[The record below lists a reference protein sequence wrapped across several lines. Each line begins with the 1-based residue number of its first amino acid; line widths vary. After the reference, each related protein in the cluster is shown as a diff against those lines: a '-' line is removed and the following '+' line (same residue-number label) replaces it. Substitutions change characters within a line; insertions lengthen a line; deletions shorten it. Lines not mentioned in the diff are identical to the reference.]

1 MRKCLAVLAAAACH
15 AACAATYT
23 VTDARFGA
31 NGSDAEDD
39 SYAIQNALNMAKG
52 ASGPT
57 EVFVPAGTYVV
68 GLPLGIYSNT
78 KLTLAD
84 GATIKRTVGSASKVM
99 LHGRHLNA
107 DGSECTRDAT
117 CPHGGH
123 SQVKGVEITG
133 GVWDGGMD
141 TESVTG
147 AFALLHGED
156 IKVRNVTFRHF
167 TEHIVNFSASKDVV
181 VENCVFED
189 ALRFTGTSSEFW
201 MYYDVGDTNRFHS
214 IEAIHLDV
222 ANEEGEATT
231 YPIDDTPCE
240 NVTVADCVFRGVFA
254 GAGNHHSIEGVRQ
267 DGFVVDSCSFSGLVS
282 YAVHA
287 HGFTNCLVRASSA
300 TDCAG
305 MVWSRDASFA
315 AERNEI
321 ASCARHGFFAVDS
334 SAAIDGNEVDGV
346 GLHGVYLDG
355 GSASITSNK
364 FLNCTQCG
372 VRADKCAG
380 LSVSEND
387 VSAPGEEG
395 VNLFGGRDIEVLLNN
410 VESAGTVAIIV
421 QNAEGLE
428 ISSNDVSDCPAC
440 GVFVKS
446 CTDGVVFGNF
456 ISDVTDADSQGITV
470 MECYDVEV
478 RDNALEDCCSS
489 GIVVNGGEAS
499 VLANIITR
507 PGKNGI
513 NALSATVTAVSNE
526 VFSAVESGYYL
537 FAASGSSFR
546 ANGVSG
552 CKIGFDVVNSGG
564 VALSENSI
572 VEPTQHGINA
582 RNTSSLVV
590 SGSIVENAGER
601 GVTVSG
607 GDATVVGCRIVSPN
621 VFGICAEN
629 GAGLVASENE
639 ISSPGSCG
647 VRLIGVS
654 SASVRG
660 CAISD
665 ASVAG
670 VSVSSDSSGVMVDG
684 NTMDDCGSGFA
695 DNGTSGLTVS
705 GNVVRNATGHGIS
718 LENSTGATVKGN
730 TVEFA
735 GGRGIT
741 VSGGDVAVTGNSI
754 SEPADV
760 GIYSSSAKTTIVGNS
775 IGRAGSSGLRLVE
788 LDGSEIRDNGIFGS
802 TGDGMLVSSSKNLV
816 VSGNELQGS
825 GGRGMLFSYCSDCD
839 ISQNL
844 IDGAA
849 SEGIYYQYSTGGVIS
864 SNEVVKTGGFAICV
878 AGSVSSATVE
888 SNVATALSGHDIRIG
903 DGAVGCSVTGNMCG
917 GGGVG
922 IVSSVLAG
930 TTYEPSDCR
939 VCATEVSSGN
949 YLVEWTP
956 AKIAMGTGSYIVEW
970 THSSA
975 DFAGCSST
983 VVNGATSDNVIV
995 NDPSGVSHVRVRA
1008 VNTISGT
1015 SYTSSGSS
1023 GFVAQV
1029 GKVCYEFVP
1038 AGGTGG
1044 DRTATGTIGA
1054 ALPQITVPSRPGYD
1068 FGGYWTG
1075 RDGTGTQVYSSEGK
1089 GVSVCDKDYST
1100 VVLYASWS
1108 LAREVAVTFSA
1119 SGGHPETS
1127 VVIVRAGTL
1136 FSSFAPQDPVRTGYD
1151 FAGWRTKDGS
1161 AVSDDYAVPGDIDE
1175 LEFSASWDVR
1185 QYHISFSANGGEGG
1199 TTSLL
1204 EFGSGIKPPEVS
1216 RTGYD
1221 LMGWS
1226 PSLPETMPAEDSA
1239 FYAQWRVHEYKVA
1252 FDAAGGIEDTTLYLG
1267 YGSAIVAPTVTR
1279 AGYTFNGWSPAVPAT
1294 VPAED
1299 TEYVAQWD
1307 VNKYKVT
1314 FDAAGGTGG
1323 YSSQMDYGTPIT
1335 PPEVSRTGYDFMGWD
1350 PMVDAVVPASDVT
1363 YVAQWK
1369 ESSGEGGGSGGE
1381 GEGGGSGEGGSGGEG
1396 EGGEG
1401 EGGGSGGEGEGG
1413 GSGGEGEG
1421 GEGEGGEGGGSGGEG
1436 EGERYEKLE
1445 MDDITAAYEAP
1456 KAVTLHGAVYDGCD
1470 VVAIVELKLGKVNAK
1485 KGTSK
1490 IGGSVTLLD
1499 GKKITIKAV
1508 TVSGIDGKS
1517 PVTVSLEVKGRGTMH
1532 VAIGGTTFAGSLGD
1546 GHVQSA
1552 SVGVAWGGASAAVS
1566 VETDDMSAFPGKVL
1580 ADLLPAPEVADVN
1593 KGKWTFKKAAGVK
1606 WAKPKKGAELPEIYD
1621 AESGKG
1627 LVVDTSKGKTNL
1639 SGMKLTYTPKKGT
1652 FKGSFKVYEL
1662 QGSGKGTKLKK
1673 YTFKV
1678 SGVVVD
1684 GIGYGLAVCKK
1695 PMLSCP
1701 VSIK

>member
-1 MRKCLAVLAAAACH
+1 MRKCLTVLVAVACH
-15 AACAATYT
+15 VVCAATYT
-23 VTDARFGA
+23 VTDAKFGA
-31 NGSDAEDD
+31 NGSDTEDD

-52 ASGPT
+52 ASERT
-57 EVFVPAGTYVV
+57 EVVVPAGIYLVS
-68 GLPLGIYSNT
+68 LPLGIYSNT
-78 KLTLAD
+78 KLTLEK
-84 GATIKRTVGSASKVM
+84 GATIRRPVGSVNKVM
-99 LHGRHLNA
+99 LYGRHLKA
-107 DGSECTRDAT
+107 DGTECPRDAT
-117 CPHGGH
+117 CTHGGH
-123 SQVKGVEITG
+123 SQLRDIEITG

-147 AFALLHGED
+147 AFALLHGEG
-156 IKVRNVTFRHF
+156 ITVRDVVFLHF
-167 TEHIVNFSASKDVV
+167 TEHFVNFSASKDIV
-181 VENCVFED
+181 VERCIFKD
-189 ALRFTGTSSEFW
+189 ALRYTGTSSEFW
-201 MYYDVGDTNRFHS
+201 TYYDYDVGDSRRFNS

-222 ANEEGEATT
+222 ANDEGEPDT
-231 YPIDDTPCE
+231 YPHDDSSCE
-240 NVTVADCVFRGVFA
+240 NVTVANCEFRDVFA
-254 GAGNHHSIEGVRQ
+254 GAGNHHVIDGVSQ
-267 DGFVVDSCSFSGLVS
+267 NGFVVDSCTFTGLVS

-287 HGFTNCLVRASSA
+287 HGFTNCVVRGNSA
-300 TDCAG
+300 EDCAG

-315 AERNEI
+315 AERNDI
-321 ASCARHGFFAVDS
+321 ASCARHGFFVVGS
-334 SAAIDGNEVDGV
+334 SAAIAGNEVDGV

-355 GSASITSNK
+355 GSAAISSNK
-364 FLNCTQCG
+364 FFNCMQCG
-372 VRADKCAG
+372 VRADRCAG
-380 LSVSEND
+380 LSVSWND
-387 VSAPGEEG
+387 VSASGEEG
-395 VNLFGGRDIEVLLNN
+395 INLFGGRDIGILLNN
-410 VESAGTVAIIV
+410 VESAGTISIMV
-421 QNAEGLE
+421 QNAEDLD
-428 ISSNDVSDCPAC
+428 ISCNDASDCPTC

-456 ISDVTDADSQGITV
+456 ISDVKAADSQGISV

-478 RDNALEDCCSS
+478 RDNALTDCSS
-489 GIVVNGGEAS
+489 AGIVINGGEAS
-499 VLANIITR
+499 VVENIITA

-513 NALSATVTAVSNE
+513 NAISATVTAVSNE
-526 VFSAVESGYYL
+526 VYSAVEAGYYL
-537 FAASGSSFR
+537 FAAGGSSFR
-546 ANGVSG
+546 ANGVVG
-552 CKIGFDVVNSGG
+552 CKLGFDVVNSGG
-564 VALSENSI
+564 VTLSENSI
-572 VEPTQHGINA
+572 VGSTQHGINA
-582 RNTSSLVV
+582 RNASSLVV
-590 SGSIVENAGER
+590 GENIVENAGER

-607 GDATVVGCRIVSPN
+607 GDATVVGCKIISPK

-629 GAGLVASENE
+629 GACLVAAENE
-639 ISSPGSCG
+639 IESPGNCG

-660 CAISD
+660 CVITD
-665 ASVAG
+665 APVAG
-670 VSVSSDSSGVMVDG
+670 VSVSSGSSDVMVDG
-684 NTMDDCGSGFA
+684 NTIDDCGSGFA

-730 TVEFA
+730 TVEYA

-760 GIYSSSAKTTIVGNS
+760 GIYSSSAKTTVVGNS
-775 IGRAGSSGLRLVE
+775 IGRAGSSGLRLVD
-788 LDGSEIRDNGIFGS
+788 LDGSEIRDNGISGG

-816 VSGNELQGS
+816 VSGNEFQSS

-878 AGSVSSATVE
+878 AGSTSSATVE
-888 SNVATALSGHDIRIG
+888 SNVVTALSGHDIRIG
-903 DGAVGCSVTGNMCG
+903 DGAIGCTVTGNMCG

-922 IVSSVLAG
+922 IVSSVLAS
-930 TTYEPSDCR
+930 TTYEPADCR
-939 VCATEVSSGN
+939 VCATVDSPDN
-949 YLVEWTP
+949 YLVEWVP
-956 AKIAMGTGSYIVEW
+956 AKIAVGTGSYIVEW
-970 THSSA
+970 THSSD
-975 DFAGCSST
+975 DFKGCSST
-983 VVNGATSDNVIV
+983 VVNGATSDNVVI

-1015 SYTSSGSS
+1015 SYASSGSN
-1023 GFVAQV
+1023 GYVAQV
-1029 GKVCYEFVP
+1029 GKVCYELVP

-1054 ALPQITVPSRPGYD
+1054 ALPQIAVPSRPGYD

-1075 RDGTGTQVYSSEGK
+1075 RDGTGTQVYSSDGK
-1089 GVSVCDKDYST
+1089 GVSACAKDYST

-1119 SGGHPETS
+1119 SGGHPEAR
-1127 VVIVRAGTL
+1127 VVVVRAGAL

-1185 QYHISFSANGGEGG
+1185 QYHISFSANGGKGG

-1226 PSLPETMPAEDSA
+1226 PSLPETMPAEDST

-1252 FDAAGGIEDTTLYLG
+1252 FDAAGGIEDTVLYLG

-1279 AGYTFNGWSPAVPAT
+1279 AGYTFNGWSPAVPAA

-1299 TEYVAQWD
+1299 TEYVAQWE

-1314 FDAAGGTGG
+1314 FDANGGTGG

-1335 PPEVSRTGYDFMGWD
+1335 PPEVSRTGYDFMGWE
-1350 PMVDAVVPASDVT
+1350 PMVDATVPASDMK

-1369 ESSGEGGGSGGE
+1369 KKATPGPVDPDTPMPGPVDPDTPTPGPVDPDPVDPCC
-1381 GEGGGSGEGGSGGEG
+1381 
-1396 EGGEG
+1396 
-1401 EGGGSGGEGEGG
+1401 
-1413 GSGGEGEG
+1413 
-1421 GEGEGGEGGGSGGEG
+1421 
-1436 EGERYEKLE
+1436 EKLE
-1445 MDDITAAYEAP
+1445 MSDITEPYSAP
-1456 KAVTLHGAVYDGCD
+1456 SAVVLHGAVYDGCD
-1470 VVAIVELKLGKVNAK
+1470 VVGIVELKLGKEK
-1485 KGTSK
+1485 KMSSK
-1490 IGGSVTLLD
+1490 IGGSVTLLN
-1499 GKKITIKAV
+1499 GKKYSIKAQTAPV
-1508 TVSGIDGKS
+1508 DGVSPSVGYLPVKS
-1517 PVTVSLEVKGRGTMH
+1517 LGMLH
-1532 VAIGGTTFAGSLGD
+1532 VAIGGTKFAGSLGD
-1546 GHVQSA
+1546 WHVQSA
-1552 SVGVAWGGASAAVS
+1552 SVCTAWSGKSATAS
-1566 VETDDMSAFPGKVL
+1566 VEMDDVSAFSGMVL
-1580 ADLLPAPEVADVN
+1580 TGLLPYSEVADVN
-1593 KGKWTFKKAAGVK
+1593 NGKWAFKKAAGVK
-1606 WAKPKKGAELPEIYD
+1606 WSKPKKGAAPSEFYD
-1621 AESGKG
+1621 PLSGKDL
-1627 LVVDTSKGKTNL
+1627 LVDVEKGKTNL
-1639 SGMKLTYTPKKGT
+1639 SGMKLSYTPKKGT
-1652 FKGSFKVYEL
+1652 FKGSFKVYAL

>member
-31 NGSDAEDD
+31 DGSDAEDD

-99 LHGRHLNA
+99 LYGRHLNA

-117 CPHGGH
+117 CTHGGH
-123 SQVKGVEITG
+123 SQIKGVEITG

-156 IKVRNVTFRHF
+156 IKVRSVTFRHF

-181 VENCVFED
+181 VEDCVFED

-201 MYYDVGDTNRFHS
+201 SYYDVGDTNRFNS

-231 YPIDDTPCE
+231 YPIDNTPCE
-240 NVTVADCVFRGVFA
+240 NVTVANCVFRGVFA
-254 GAGNHHSIEGVRQ
+254 GAGNHHSIAGVRQ
-267 DGFVVDSCSFSGLVS
+267 DGFVVDSCSFTGLVS

-287 HGFTNCLVRASSA
+287 HGFTNCVVRASSA
-300 TDCAG
+300 KDCAG

-315 AERNEI
+315 AERNDI
-321 ASCARHGFFAVDS
+321 ASCARHGFFVVGS
-334 SAAIDGNEVDGV
+334 SAAIAGNEVDGV

-355 GSASITSNK
+355 GSAAISSNK
-364 FLNCTQCG
+364 FFNCTQCG
-372 VRADKCAG
+372 VRADQCSG
-380 LSVSEND
+380 LSVSWND
-387 VSAPGEEG
+387 VSASGEEG
-395 VNLFGGRDIEVLLNN
+395 INLLGGRDIDILLNN
-410 VESAGTVAIIV
+410 VESAGTVSIMV

-428 ISSNDVSDCPAC
+428 ISCNDVSDCPIC

-446 CTDGVVFGNF
+446 CTAGVVFGNF
-456 ISDVTDADSQGITV
+456 IFDVTAADSQGISV
-470 MECYDVEV
+470 MGCYDVEV
-478 RDNALEDCCSS
+478 RDNALTDCSS
-489 GIVVNGGEAS
+489 AGIAINGGEAS
-499 VLANIITR
+499 VVANIITA

-513 NALSATVTAVSNE
+513 NAISATVTAVSNE
-526 VFSAVESGYYL
+526 VYSAVESGYYL
-537 FAASGSSFR
+537 FAAAGSSFR
-546 ANGVSG
+546 ANGVVG
-552 CKIGFDVVNSGG
+552 CKLGFDVVNSGG
-564 VALSENSI
+564 VTLSENS
-572 VEPTQHGINA
+572 VAESTQHGINA
-582 RNTSSLVV
+582 RNSYSLVV
-590 SGSIVENAGER
+590 GENIVEDAGER

-607 GDATVVGCRIVSPN
+607 GDATVVGCRIVSPKA
-621 VFGICAEN
+621 FGICAEN

-639 ISSPGSCG
+639 IASPGSCG

-660 CAISD
+660 CMITDAPIAGVSTSGGSQNVAISD
-665 ASVAG
+665 NILESCGIG
-670 VSVSSDSSGVMVDG
+670 VG
-684 NTMDDCGSGFA
+684 
-695 DNGTSGLTVS
+695 DNGTSNLEIS
-705 GNVVRNATGHGIS
+705 GNKVTGSTSHGIS
-718 LENSTGATVKGN
+718 LGDSTGATVKGN
-730 TVEFA
+730 IVEDA
-735 GGRGIT
+735 CGRGIT
-741 VSGGDVAVTGNSI
+741 VSGGDVALTGNSI
-754 SEPADV
+754 SRPVDV

-788 LDGSEIRDNGIFGS
+788 LDGSEIRDNEILGGK
-802 TGDGMLVSSSKNLV
+802 GDGMLVSSSKNLV

-878 AGSVSSATVE
+878 AGSVSSAAVE
-888 SNVATALSGHDIRIG
+888 SNVTTALSGHDIRIG
-903 DGAVGCSVTGNMCG
+903 DGAIGCVVTGNMCG

-922 IVSSVLAG
+922 IVSSVLAS

-939 VCATEVSSGN
+939 VCATVVSPDN
-949 YLVEWTP
+949 YLVEWVP
-956 AKIAMGTGSYIVEW
+956 AKIAVGTVSYIVEW
-970 THSSA
+970 TNSSE
-975 DFAGCSST
+975 DFGGCSSM
-983 VVNGATSDNVIV
+983 VVDGVTSGNVGVTSDNVII

-1015 SYTSSGSS
+1015 SYASSGSS

-1038 AGGTGG
+1038 DGGTGG

-1075 RDGTGTQVYSSEGK
+1075 RDGTGTQMYLSDGK
-1089 GVSVCDKDYST
+1089 GVTLCEKDYST
-1100 VVLYASWS
+1100 VVLYAFWS
-1108 LAREVAVTFSA
+1108 PSPEVKAIFVAQGS
-1119 SGGHPETS
+1119 HPETNS
-1127 VVIVRAGTL
+1127 VIVTAGTL
-1136 FSSFAPQDPVRTGYD
+1136 FESFRPDDPIRTGYD
-1151 FAGWRTKDGS
+1151 FAGWQLEDGS
-1161 AVSDDYAVPGDIDE
+1161 AVPPDYAVPDAGPEI
-1175 LEFSASWDVR
+1175 EFVASWSVR
-1185 QYHISFSANGGEGG
+1185 RYSISFSANGGEGG
-1199 TTSLL
+1199 MTTLL

-1226 PSLPETMPAEDSA
+1226 PSLPETMPAEDVT
-1239 FYAQWRVHEYKVA
+1239 FVAQWRVHEYKVA

-1369 ESSGEGGGSGGE
+1369 ESSGGSGGDGDGGGE
-1381 GEGGGSGEGGSGGEG
+1381 GEGGDGEGEG

-1401 EGGGSGGEGEGG
+1401 EGGGSGGEGEG
-1413 GSGGEGEG
+1413 EPVAPC
-1421 GEGEGGEGGGSGGEG
+1421 
-1436 EGERYEKLE
+1436 YEKLE

-1456 KAVTLHGAVYDGCD
+1456 KAVTLHGAAYDGCD

-1546 GHVQSA
+1546 WHVQSA

-1566 VETDDMSAFPGKVL
+1566 VETDDMSAFPGNVL

-1593 KGKWTFKKAAGVK
+1593 KGKWAFKKAAGVK

-1695 PMLSCP
+1695 PMLSWP
-1701 VSIK
+1701 VLIK